1 MKKFL
6 LALPIFGGMLFAD
19 ENENNYELPIKDN
32 MEISINTPENRL
44 TPGISD
50 DGSTITEYVIKDEKA
65 EFSDDNASINEEQL
79 REIAPKS
86 M

>member
-19 ENENNYELPIKDN
+19 ENENNYELPIKN
-32 MEISINTPENRL
+32 NLEISINTPENRL
-44 TPGISD
+44 KPSISD
-50 DGSTITEYVIKDEKA
+50 DGGTIAKYVMKDEKA
-65 EFSDDNASINEEQL
+65 EFSDDNVSINEEKL